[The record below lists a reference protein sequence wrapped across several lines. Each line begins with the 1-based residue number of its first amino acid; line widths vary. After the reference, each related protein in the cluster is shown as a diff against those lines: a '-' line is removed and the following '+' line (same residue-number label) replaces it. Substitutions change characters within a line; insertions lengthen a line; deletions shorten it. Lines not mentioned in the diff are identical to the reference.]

1 MTSCIIIYANLI
13 KLPIRQ
19 HFCCLYL
26 QSLYICNLVKIFNFF
41 LLVPLIASVF
51 GCAKVGVPTGGIKD
65 TDPPTYLR
73 GEPANKSVNFNAKEI
88 ICEFDE
94 YILLKDLNKEL
105 LISPPLKERPVIRVR
120 DKSVRIDLNNELHPG
135 TTYTI
140 NFGNAI
146 ADLNESNPLPDFE
159 FVFSTGDHLDSLAIA
174 GKALNAF
181 DHKPSTDVEVLV
193 LLYEN
198 LADSAPLVEIPRYI
212 GRASKHGLFSI
223 NNIHAGKFRVIVIR
237 DAGGNQIFDPEI
249 DAIGFADS
257 LLTISAETVQPLQFI
272 RDTVKVKAE
281 AENTGGRTSRV
292 ASLKSQLDT
301 VKHQQGKLLNAMT
314 VSLFYFQEE
323 TNRVFLDTKKRDSAE
338 KLFFTFN
345 RPPHDSV
352 KLKPL
357 NFPPGTNWMLPE
369 YSENRDTLTCWI
381 TDSLLAKQD
390 TLLLA
395 VSYTTTD
402 SLNNFVT
409 RSDTVML
416 RYEAATERVT
426 GGRRG
431 TVKEIDKTRGS
442 LTLVTGVTSR
452 SAVNLNKSL
461 AFTADRP
468 LDTII
473 PAKIELALVRDSI
486 ITSKSFTCVT
496 DSTNIRSIL
505 LESAWEED
513 SRYRLLL
520 LPGAVSDIY
529 GRTND
534 TIDLKFTT
542 QKADYYGRILVT
554 LGGSSF
560 PIILQVMDQKDRVI
574 ASRHIG
580 QTGQAVFDYM
590 PPAGYRLKAIYDKNR
605 NGKWDTGNYLEHRQ
619 PERVFFYDRPV
630 ELRSNWDVE
639 VAWELGD

>member
-1 MTSCIIIYANLI
+1 M
-13 KLPIRQ
+13 R
-19 HFCCLYL
+19 
-26 QSLYICNLVKIFNFF
+26 IFNFF
-41 LLVPLIASVF
+41 LLVPVIALVF

-65 TDPPTYLR
+65 TDPPVYLR
-73 GEPANKSVNFNAKEI
+73 GEPENKSLNFNAKEI

-94 YILLKDLNKEL
+94 YIQLKDLNKEL

-120 DKSVRIDLNNELHPG
+120 DKSIRIDLNNELHPG

-146 ADLNESNPLPDFE
+146 SDLNESNPLPDFE
-159 FVFSTGDHLDSLAIA
+159 FVFSTGDQLDSLAVA

-181 DHKPSTDVEVLV
+181 DHKPSPDEEVLV
-193 LLYEN
+193 MLYEN

-223 NNIHAGKFRVIVIR
+223 NNIHAGTFRVIAIR
-237 DAGGNQIFDPEI
+237 DAGGNLIYDPEN
-249 DAIGFADS
+249 DAIAFADS
-257 LLTISAETVQPLQFI
+257 LLTISTETVQPLQFI
-272 RDTVKVKAE
+272 RDTVKVKAADE
-281 AENTGGRTSRV
+281 TAGGRSARAATLR
-292 ASLKSQLDT
+292 AQQDT
-301 VKHQQGKLLNAMT
+301 VKRQQGKLLNAMT

-323 TNRVFLDTKKRDSAE
+323 TNKVFLDTKKRDSAE
-338 KLFFTFN
+338 KLFFTFS

-357 NFPPGTNWMLPE
+357 NFPPGNNWMLPE
-369 YSENRDTLTCWI
+369 YTENRDTLTCWI
-381 TDSLLAKQD
+381 TDSLVARQD
-390 TLLLA
+390 TLILS

-402 SLNNFVT
+402 SMNNFVT
-409 RSDTVML
+409 RSDTVLL
-416 RYEAATERVT
+416 RHQAATERAT

-431 TVKEIDKTRGS
+431 TVREVDKTGRS
-442 LTLVTGVTSR
+442 LTMVTGITSR

-461 AFTADRP
+461 VFTADKP
-468 LDTII
+468 LDTIV
-473 PAKIELALVRDSI
+473 PEKIELSLVQDST
-486 ITSKSFTCVT
+486 ITAKPFTCTT
-496 DSTNIRSIL
+496 DSSNIRSL
-505 LESAWEED
+505 VLGSAWEED
-513 SRYRLLL
+513 SQYRLLL

-534 TIDLKFTT
+534 TIDLKFFT

-554 LGGSSF
+554 MGGSSF

-574 ASRHIG
+574 VSRHIG
-580 QTGQAVFDYM
+580 QTGQAVFDFL
-590 PPAGYRLKAIYDKNR
+590 PPAGYRLKAIYDKNN

-639 VAWELGD
+639 VAWEPGD

>member
-1 MTSCIIIYANLI
+1 MRI
-13 KLPIRQ
+13 
-19 HFCCLYL
+19 
-26 QSLYICNLVKIFNFF
+26 VNFF
-41 LLVPLIASVF
+41 LLVPVIALVF

-65 TDPPTYLR
+65 TDPPIYLR
-73 GEPANKSVNFNAKEI
+73 GVPENKSVNFTAKEI

-94 YILLKDLNKEL
+94 YITLKDLNKEL

-120 DKSVRIDLNNELHPG
+120 DKSIRINLNNELHPG

-146 ADLNESNPLPDFE
+146 SDLNESNPLPDFE
-159 FVFSTGDHLDSLAIA
+159 FVFSTGDQLDSLAVA

-181 DHKPSTDVEVLV
+181 DHKPSPEEEVLV
-193 LLYEN
+193 MLYEN

-223 NNIHAGKFRVIVIR
+223 NNIHAGTFRVIALR
-237 DAGGNQIFDPEI
+237 DAGGNLIYDPED
-249 DAIGFADS
+249 DAIAFADS

-272 RDTVKVKAE
+272 RDTVKVKTDDETA
-281 AENTGGRTSRV
+281 GGRTAR
-292 ASLKSQLDT
+292 AATLRAQQDT
-301 VKHQQGKLLNAMT
+301 VKRQQGKLLNAMT

-323 TNRVFLDTKKRDSAE
+323 ISKVFLDTKKRESAE
-338 KLFFTFN
+338 KLFFTFS

-357 NFPPGTNWMLPE
+357 NFPSGNNWMLPE
-369 YSENRDTLTCWI
+369 YTENRDTLTCWI
-381 TDSLLAKQD
+381 TDSLIARQD
-390 TLLLA
+390 TLLFT

-409 RSDTVML
+409 RSDTVLL
-416 RYEAATERVT
+416 RVPAATERVT

-431 TVKEIDKTRGS
+431 TVKEADKPGNS
-442 LTLVTGVTSR
+442 LTLVTTVTSR

-461 AFTADRP
+461 VFTADRP
-468 LDTII
+468 LDTIV
-473 PAKIELALVRDSI
+473 PAKIELSLVRDSI
-486 ITSKSFTCVT
+486 ITAKPFTCTT
-496 DSTNIRSIL
+496 DSANMRRLIL
-505 LESAWEED
+505 GSAWEED
-513 SRYRLLL
+513 SKYRLLL

-534 TIDLKFTT
+534 TIDLKFNT
-542 QKADYYGRILVT
+542 QQADYYGRILVT
-554 LGGSSF
+554 MGGSSF
-560 PIILQVMDQKDRVI
+560 PVILQVMDQKDRVI
-574 ASRHIG
+574 VSRHIW
-580 QTGQAVFDYM
+580 QPGQAVFDFL
-590 PPAGYRLKAIYDKNR
+590 PPAGYRLKAIYDKNH

-639 VAWELGD
+639 VAWEPGD